1 MATLVFFHA
10 HPDDES
16 IATGGSMA
24 KYAAEGHR
32 VVLVVATG
40 GEHGE
45 VPADLAPG
53 ESLKDRRRGE
63 TERSAAILGIAAIH
77 WLGYEDSGMHGWE
90 QNGNPLSFHQAPVEG
105 AAERLAAI
113 LRAEGADVLTVYDA
127 HGNYGHP
134 DHIAVH
140 RVGYRAAELTGV
152 AEVYEATMN
161 RDYFT
166 RLVAEAREA
175 GIDLGWD
182 EEDEP
187 ETEDGM
193 EFGSP
198 EAVLTT
204 AVDVSGHIDQKRR
217 SIRCHASQVTD
228 SSFFLQMPDEAF
240 ARAFGIE
247 WYIRRGAPA
256 GIHDHELVLPAEG

>member
-16 IATGGSMA
+16 IQTGGTMA

-45 VPADLAPG
+45 VPDDLAPG
-53 ESLKDRRRGE
+53 ETLRDRRRVE
-63 TERSAAILGIAAIH
+63 TERSAEILGVHTVH
-77 WLGYEDSGMHGWE
+77 WLGYEDSGMDGWD
-90 QNGNPLSFHQAPVEG
+90 QNANPASFHQAPLEE

-140 RVGYRAAELTGV
+140 RVGHRAGELAGV
-152 AEVYEATMN
+152 PEVYEATMN
-161 RDYFT
+161 RDHLE
-166 RLVAEAREA
+166 RMIAAAKEQ

-182 EEDEP
+182 EDDVP
-187 ETEDGM
+187 DPGNQV
-193 EFGSP
+193 EFGTA
-198 EAVLTT
+198 ETDLTT
-204 AVDVSGHIDQKRR
+204 AVDVSAFIAQKRR
-217 SIRCHASQVTD
+217 SIECHRSQITD
-228 SSFFLQMPDEAF
+228 SAFFLQIPHDAF
-240 ARAFGIE
+240 SLSFGTE
-247 WYIRRGAPA
+247 WYIRRGAPP
-256 GIHDHELVLPAEG
+256 GIHDQGLVLPG